1 MNETPAMDSFSF
13 MLQFLAPEDNQ
24 NWLAPYAYGIVFLG
38 IFLFLFRVFEHH
50 YTLYFDKPLLRH
62 YFVYRK
68 LNTTQKSVLRSEFSF
83 YNKLSKKHKR
93 QFEHR
98 VATFIKT
105 KHFIGRDGFHVDDI
119 QKVLISAVGCMLSF
133 GRKNYNYGLIES
145 VLVYPGE
152 FYSKAND
159 AYHKGEFNPKHKVLA
174 LSWEDFEKGYEIT
187 NDNLNLGI
195 HEFMHAMQLEAMTG
209 KDPDSARFMKHFKNI
224 LKRLTNQELKD
235 KLDNTRFF
243 RAYAFTN
250 QYEFM
255 AVLAEYFFESPTDL
269 KQHFPEL
276 YKFKKKMLNFNFADY

>member
-1 MNETPAMDSFSF
+1 MDLYPLLLLFVD
-13 MLQFLAPEDNQ
+13 PENNH

-38 IFLFLFRVFEHH
+38 ILLFLFRIFEHN

-62 YFVYRK
+62 YFVYKK
-68 LNTTQKSVLRSEFSF
+68 LNQSQQRVLRSQFSF
-83 YNKLSKKHKR
+83 YNKLSVKHKR
-93 QFEHR
+93 EFEHR
-98 VATFIKT
+98 VATFTQT
-105 KHFIGRDGFHVDDI
+105 KAFVGRDGFEIEDS
-119 QKVLISAVGCMLSF
+119 QKTLIAAVGCMLSF
-133 GRKNYNYGLIES
+133 GRKNYTYGLIEAI
-145 VLVYPGE
+145 LIYPDE
-152 FYSKAND
+152 FYSKEND
-159 AYHKGEFNPKHKVLA
+159 AYHKGEFNPKHRVLA
-174 LSWEDFEKGYEIT
+174 LSWKDFERGYEIT

-209 KDPDSARFMKHFKNI
+209 KDPDSERFMKHFKNI

-255 AVLAEYFFESPTDL
+255 AVLAEYFFESPSEL

-276 YKFKKKMLNFNFADY
+276 YEYKRKMLNFTFAGY

>member
-1 MNETPAMDSFSF
+1 MENIPSL
-13 MLQFLAPEDNQ
+13 LQFIDPQNNY
-24 NWLAPYAYGIVFLG
+24 NWLAPYAYTIVFLG
-38 IFLFLFRVFEHH
+38 IFFFLFKVFEHH
-50 YTLYFDKPLLRH
+50 YSLYFDKPLYRH
-62 YFVYRK
+62 FVVYK
-68 LNTTQKSVLRSEFSF
+68 NLKPEQKSILRNQFSF
-83 YNKLSKKHKR
+83 YNKLSSKHKR

-98 VATFIKT
+98 VATFKQS
-105 KHFIGRDGFHVDDI
+105 KQFIGRDGFNI
-119 QKVLISAVGCMLSF
+119 NETQKILISAVGCMLSF
-133 GRKNYNYGLIES
+133 GRKNFNYTLIEA
-145 VLVYPGE
+145 VLIYPKE

-174 LSWEDFEKGYEIT
+174 LSWEDFERGYEIT

-224 LKRLTNQELKD
+224 LRRLTNQELKD

-255 AVLAEYFFESPTDL
+255 AVLAEYFFESPSEL
-269 KQHFPEL
+269 KQHFPEI
-276 YKFKKKMLNFNFADY
+276 YNYKKKMLNFNFGGY

>member
-1 MNETPAMDSFSF
+1 MDFHP
-13 MLQFLAPEDNQ
+13 LLVLLIDPEDNL
-24 NWLAPYAYGIVFLG
+24 NWLAVYAYGIVFLG
-38 IFLFLFRVFEHH
+38 IFMFIFKIFEHN
-50 YTLYFDKPLLRH
+50 YNLYFDKPLYRQ
-62 YFVYRK
+62 FVVYK
-68 LNTTQKSVLRSEFSF
+68 NLNPQQKSILRTQFSF
-83 YNKLSKKHKR
+83 YNKLSNKHKR

-98 VATFIKT
+98 VATFSKS
-105 KHFIGRDGFHVDDI
+105 KNFIGRDGFEINDA
-119 QKVLISAVGCMLSF
+119 QKILISAVGCMLSF
-133 GRKNYNYGLIES
+133 GRRNYNYGLIEA
-145 VLVYPGE
+145 VLVYPKE

-174 LSWEDFEKGYEIT
+174 FSWEDFEKGYEIT

-224 LKRLTNQELKD
+224 LRRLTNQELKD

-255 AVLAEYFFESPTDL
+255 AVLAEYFFESPAEL

-276 YKFKKKMLNFNFADY
+276 YKFKRKMLNFNFAGY

>member
-1 MNETPAMDSFSF
+1 MEIFPSL
-13 MLQFLAPEDNQ
+13 LQFIDPQNNY

-38 IFLFLFRVFEHH
+38 IFIFLFKVFEHN
-50 YTLYFDKPLLRH
+50 YNLYFDKPLYRH
-62 YFVYRK
+62 FVVYK
-68 LNTTQKSVLRSEFSF
+68 NLKPEQKSVLRNRFSF
-83 YNKLSKKHKR
+83 YNKLSGKHKR

-98 VATFIKT
+98 VATFT
-105 KHFIGRDGFHVDDI
+105 KSKNFVGRDGFYVNET
-119 QKVLISAVGCMLSF
+119 QKTLISAVGCMLSF
-133 GRKNYNYGLIES
+133 GRKNYNYGLIEA
-145 VLVYPGE
+145 VLVYPKE

-159 AYHKGEFNPKHKVLA
+159 AYHKGEFNPKHRVLA

-224 LKRLTNQELKD
+224 LRRLTNQELKD

-255 AVLAEYFFESPTDL
+255 AVLAEYFFESPSEL

-276 YKFKKKMLNFNFADY
+276 YKFKKKMLNFNFGGY

>member
-1 MNETPAMDSFSF
+1 MDFHP
-13 MLQFLAPEDNQ
+13 LLVLLIDPEDNY
-24 NWLAPYAYGIVFLG
+24 NWLAVYAYGIVFLG
-38 IFLFLFRVFEHH
+38 IFFFIFKIFEHN
-50 YTLYFDKPLLRH
+50 YNLYFDKPLYRH
-62 YFVYRK
+62 FVVYRN
-68 LNTTQKSVLRSEFSF
+68 LNTQQKSVLRTQFSF
-83 YNKLSKKHKR
+83 YNKLSGKHKR

-98 VATFIKT
+98 VATFSKT
-105 KHFIGRDGFHVDDI
+105 KNFIGRDGFQIEDT
-119 QKVLISAVGCMLSF
+119 QKILISAVGCMLSF
-133 GRKNYNYGLIES
+133 GRKNYNYGLIEA
-145 VLVYPGE
+145 VLVYPKE

-159 AYHKGEFNPKHKVLA
+159 AFHKGEFNPKHKVLA

-224 LKRLTNQELKD
+224 LRRLTNQELKD

-255 AVLAEYFFESPTDL
+255 AVLAEYFFESPTEL

-276 YKFKKKMLNFNFADY
+276 YKFKRKMLNFNFAGY

>member
-1 MNETPAMDSFSF
+1 MEIFPS
-13 MLQFLAPEDNQ
+13 LQLFIDPQNNY

-38 IFLFLFRVFEHH
+38 IFIFLFKIFEHH
-50 YTLYFDKPLLRH
+50 YNLYFDRPLYRH
-62 YFVYRK
+62 LLVYRNLGPK
-68 LNTTQKSVLRSEFSF
+68 EKSILRNQFSF
-83 YNKLSKKHKR
+83 YNKLSNKHKR

-98 VATFIKT
+98 VATFSKT
-105 KHFIGRDGFHVDDI
+105 KDFIGRDGFEIDET
-119 QKVLISAVGCMLSF
+119 QKILISAVGCMLSF
-133 GRKNYNYGLIES
+133 GRKNYSYGLIEA
-145 VLVYPGE
+145 VLVYPKE

-174 LSWEDFEKGYEIT
+174 ISWPDFEKGYEIS

-224 LKRLTNQELKD
+224 LRRLSNQELKD
-235 KLDNTRFF
+235 KLDKTRFF
-243 RAYAFTN
+243 RTYAFTN

-255 AVLAEYFFESPTDL
+255 AVLAEYFFESPLEL

-276 YKFKKKMLNFNFADY
+276 YLYKKKMLNFNFGGY